1 MAKEKGE
8 KGKKEEDEWDSD
20 EETEVSEDEDEP
32 KSKKNSKSKSGKKKD
47 KWDSDVET
55 EVGEDEEMGVK
66 YESRSLKKP
75 KPKTPYEYATST
87 LSSGDCFIYIIS
99 LVLLIPT
106 LTLLAL
112 IMAIPFAFCRR
123 TRPRLLEGFKR
134 DPYHRRKRRGT
145 DYEWYGPGK
154 ELPLG
159 LAFAPL
165 GRGEGLHWRLWEIY
179 GYFRQVCYMILKQG
193 LQVGGVLSG
202 LIILTWQILMML
214 HDFRDKNIV
223 EYQVTSATETGDHS
237 SLMKQDDKCAYATG
251 TGIANWAGG
260 TEPLAWYGC
269 YHGFLCLLCVF
280 LVVDE
285 LFNVRF
291 GCFAPQWYRSGIGYT
306 IIFLVSATLS
316 TSPNWGATKFIQLY
330 YITAVVILVFGI
342 YNVLRTMVA
351 SNRIAHESYTHT
363 DYRVGRKPLRL
374 WTESEW
380 TDMYFRRNFLPGE
393 YRRYGWTER
402 VQFKLGDHAFPLER
416 RPQKDIDKE
425 RARLLTEKKEIHK
438 VKELKIQ
445 KVLQRSPEEL
455 ILMRGTISKNAFRG
469 GPIKLHDLSVLYE
482 DIRARARIHI
492 ADIDPENPPTK
503 EEQKKMIEAWNED
516 KGYFGLANWKPKTR
530 RFSVWFWFDIRRFL
544 AILLAAALFIIRLG
558 SDLSF
563 SKRPAYSAQYEQAVS
578 DWSATHTGGPDASK
592 CQYYHGSSVPIF
604 VITGQ
609 DKYNGVIANMVW
621 VAIWHS
627 FLLGMC
633 LAIIS
638 VSLSNNMWWGMH
650 WPFPPITLIGPRMT
664 SLSTGLT
671 LGFVAFATLQQGFFF
686 ENE

>member
-1 MAKEKGE
+1 MAKEKGG
-8 KGKKEEDEWDSD
+8 KGKKEEWDSD
-20 EETEVSEDEDEP
+20 EETEAGSDEDEP
-32 KSKKNSKSKSGKKKD
+32 KSKSKSKSKKKKD
-47 KWDSDVET
+47 EWGSDVET
-55 EVGEDEEMGVK
+55 EVGEDDEMGVK

-75 KPKTPYEYATST
+75 KPKTPYEYAKAT
-87 LSSGDCFIYIIS
+87 LSPGDRLIYYIYC
-99 LVLLIPT
+99 LLLAPI

-112 IMAIPFAFCRR
+112 ITAIPFAFCRR
-123 TRPRLLEGFKR
+123 TRPRLLKGFKR
-134 DPYHRRKRRGT
+134 DPYHRRKESKI

-179 GYFRQVCYMILKQG
+179 GYFRQVFYMILKQG

-214 HDFRDKNIV
+214 HDFRDKNVV
-223 EYQVTSATETGDHS
+223 EYQVASATEPGDHS

-251 TGIANWAGG
+251 TGVANWAGG
-260 TEPLAWYGC
+260 MEPLAWYGC

-316 TSPNWGATKFIQLY
+316 TSPNWGATNFIQLY

-351 SNRIAHESYTHT
+351 SNRIASESYTHT

-380 TDMYFRRNFLPGE
+380 TDMYFRRNFLPAE
-393 YRRYGWTER
+393 YRRYWWTER
-402 VQFKLGDHAFPLER
+402 IQFKLGDHAFPLER
-416 RPQKDIDKE
+416 RPQKDVDKE
-425 RARLLTEKKEIHK
+425 TAKLLTTDPYH

-455 ILMRGTISKNAFRG
+455 ILMQGTIPKKAFRG
-469 GPIKLHDLSVLYE
+469 WTKKVRGVMHEDLM
-482 DIRARARIHI
+482 ARARIHI
-492 ADIDPENPPTK
+492 ADIDPNNPPTREEK
-503 EEQKKMIEAWNED
+503 EKMIEAWNED
-516 KGYFGLANWKPKTR
+516 KGYFGLANWKPVTKD
-530 RFSVWFWFDIRRFL
+530 FAWLWFDIRRFL
-544 AILLAAALFIIRLG
+544 AILLATALFIIR
-558 SDLSF
+558 DLSF
-563 SKRPAYSAQYEQAVS
+563 SKRPTYSAEYEQAMS
-578 DWSATHTGGPDASK
+578 DWSATHTGGPDPSK

-609 DKYNGVIANMVW
+609 GKYNGVIANMVW

-650 WPFPPITLIGPRMT
+650 LPFPPITLIGPRMT
-664 SLSTGLT
+664 SFSTGLT

-686 ENE
+686 ENK